1 MEKHKKT
8 MQQIGYPALYIGF
21 YPVFFEGDFGQIC
34 HLFTLSDAGS
44 IQRFLSSRKR
54 CFVMASFL
62 ILLNLLPPEQEGLRV
77 EEGQAQLRVGGQ
89 QVQVAAGG
97 ADGEADLDGDEL
109 RALHQAQR
117 QHGG

>member
-1 MEKHKKT
+1 MKNAVL
-8 MQQIGYPALYIGF
+8 ALKAFNACI
-21 YPVFFEGDFGQIC
+21 
-34 HLFTLSDAGS
+34 LFLR
-44 IQRFLSSRKR
+44 QFL
-54 CFVMASFL
+54 ASFL

-97 ADGEADLDGDEL
+97 ADGEAHLDGDEL

>member
-21 YPVFFEGDFGQIC
+21 YPVFFEGDFGQIG

-54 CFVMASFL
+54 CFVM
-62 ILLNLLPPEQEGLRV
+62 V
-77 EEGQAQLRVGGQ
+77 VC
-89 QVQVAAGG
+89 
-97 ADGEADLDGDEL
+97 
-109 RALHQAQR
+109 
-117 QHGG
+117 